1 VPRRSHRFLAFA
13 IFSLAGASALTGCG
27 VVGGA
32 SPTKTPTSTSTPT
45 MTATP
50 TRTPTPTPTPTP
62 TSTPTPTATPVP
74 HAALSGATLA
84 QGGTIVVRVDP
95 AGSAASASAA
105 FRGHDYPLIADGG
118 GFWAVVGAANDA
130 DTGKDVI
137 AVTLFDATGNVTA
150 TLPLAVNVIT
160 TNYPVEHITV
170 PPEGTPNG
178 LRSADEVQQELDI
191 RAAVYARFTPEK
203 LWSGPFILPS
213 KGPFTTRFGTMRS
226 YNGGPP
232 TTHHSGTDFAA
243 DQGTP
248 VIAAAAGRVA
258 FAGMLTVRGNSV
270 IIDHGAGVFTAYHHL
285 SRIDVSDGAY
295 VSPGEQVG
303 LVGMTGL
310 ATGPHLHWELVVG
323 GVNVDPVLWTLAG
336 VAP

>member
-1 VPRRSHRFLAFA
+1 MPRRSYRLLAFA

-45 MTATP
+45 LTPTP
-50 TRTPTPTPTPTP
+50 TRTSTPTPTPTP
-62 TSTPTPTATPVP
+62 TSTPTPTVTPAP

-84 QGGTIVVRVDP
+84 QGGTIVVRVEP
-95 AGSAASASAA
+95 PGSAASASAS
-105 FRGHDYPLIADGG
+105 FRGHDYPLIEDEG
-118 GFWAVVGAANDA
+118 GFWAVIGAANDA
-130 DTGKDVI
+130 DTGKDAI
-137 AVTLFDATGNVTA
+137 SVTLFDTA
-150 TLPLAVNVIT
+150 GDVAQTFPLSVNVIT
-160 TNYPVEHITV
+160 TTYPVEYITV

-178 LRSADEVQQELDI
+178 LRSADEVQQELTI
-191 RAAVYARFTPEK
+191 RARVYAQFTPEK
-203 LWSGPFILPS
+203 LWSGPLILPS
-213 KGPFTTRFGTMRS
+213 NGPFTTRFGTMRS

-232 TTHHSGTDFAA
+232 SLHHSGTDFAA
-243 DQGTP
+243 DEGTP

-285 SRIDVSDGAY
+285 SRIDVSEGAY
-295 VSPGEQVG
+295 VAQGEQVG
-303 LVGMTGL
+303 AVGMTGL

-323 GVNVDPVLWTLAG
+323 GVNVDPVLWTKGG